1 MSDSVS
7 LPLLASL
14 QQRLRT
20 DESAS
25 DTYLGADES
34 FRALLRA
41 RLSNT
46 LILSL
51 VGLVSRII
59 FFPLA
64 GGKAFCLSP
73 NVSFSAASLKGSLA
87 GLAPFF
93 WETETHHLHS
103 GFSSKGCPST
113 FPWTLQGLFI
123 VLTSPGKIP
132 NAN

>member
-1 MSDSVS
+1 MSDPVS

-14 QQRLRT
+14 QQRLHA

-51 VGLVSRII
+51 VGLVTRII
-59 FFPLA
+59 YFPA
-64 GGKAFCLSP
+64 GRWEGLLVVTKCLILSSLSQRQPCWIGAFLLG
-73 NVSFSAASLKGSLA
+73 N
-87 GLAPFF
+87 
-93 WETETHHLHS
+93 
-103 GFSSKGCPST
+103 
-113 FPWTLQGLFI
+113 
-123 VLTSPGKIP
+123 
-132 NAN
+132 